1 MLQEGLIVN
10 IGSVA
15 AIEPMSSVCDYAA
28 SKWGLRGWSLSCHD
42 NLRKDNIKV
51 VIIHPGMV
59 RTDMTTKH
67 STDDDVKKRMIQ
79 PTDIAEA
86 ALLAVRMS
94 PSAVPN
100 EITVRPGPPVFG

>member
-1 MLQEGLIVN
+1 MN
-10 IGSVA
+10 
-15 AIEPMSSVCDYAA
+15 SVCDYSA
-28 SKWGLRGWSLSCHD
+28 SKWAIRGWSLSCHE

-51 VIIHPGMV
+51 VVIHPGMV
-59 RTDMTTKH
+59 RTDMTSNDK
-67 STDDDVKKRMIQ
+67 TDAAALKRMIQ
-79 PTDIAEA
+79 PNDIAEA